1 MLHHLFYLRLRYVN
15 MSADL
20 GRSLLAE
27 KQVSQAAAIL
37 NDFETFHIYL
47 SYEKTVVVV
56 VFSKSAASDKK
67 GDGC

>member
-47 SYEKTVVVV
+47 SYEKTVV
-56 VFSKSAASDKK
+56 FSKSAASDKK